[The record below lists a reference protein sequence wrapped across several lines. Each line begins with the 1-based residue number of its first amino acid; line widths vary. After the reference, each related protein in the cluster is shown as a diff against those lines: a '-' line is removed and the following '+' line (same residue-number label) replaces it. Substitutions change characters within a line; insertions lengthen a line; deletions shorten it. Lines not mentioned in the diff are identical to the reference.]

1 MRVRAPDV
9 GAHHQEIVMATAASE
24 VSRAILDYWFSSLD
38 DTVLLDREQEPFRTC
53 FARWYGKQ
61 PAIDSEIRARFEP
74 ALLAATRDGA
84 QWDREVAD
92 WQREPL
98 GLLALV
104 ILLDQFPRNMY
115 RDSARMYAYDD
126 LALGVTALAIR
137 EYEQRSLSLVQ
148 RMFLY
153 VPLMHAENLT
163 LQQAMVARFESLVAL
178 AAEKSPQ
185 NKAFF
190 EFSLDYAYRHRQVI
204 ETFGRF
210 PHRNAILGRTS
221 TPAELEFLKRDG
233 SSF

>member
-1 MRVRAPDV
+1 MTTS
-9 GAHHQEIVMATAASE
+9 TAE
-24 VSRAILDYWFSSLD
+24 HSRAILEYWFSSLD
-38 DTVLLDREQEPFRTC
+38 DATPLDRQVEPFRTC

-61 PAIDSEIRARFEP
+61 SAIDDEIRTRFEP
-74 ALLAATRDGA
+74 VLLAVTGDGSR
-84 QWDREVAD
+84 WDREVAN
-92 WQREPL
+92 WQRAPL

-126 LALGVTALAIR
+126 LALSVTTLAIR
-137 EYEQRSLSLVQ
+137 EYETHSLTLVQ

-163 LQQAMVARFESLVAL
+163 LQQTMVARFKGL
-178 AAEKSPQ
+178 AELAGVRSPQ
-185 NKAFF
+185 NAGFF
-190 EFSLDYAYRHRQVI
+190 GFALDYAHKHREVV

-210 PHRNAILGRTS
+210 PHRNLILGRTS
-221 TPAELEFLKRDG
+221 TPAELEFLQRGG